1 LSPAQARAVFGRLN
15 AIAERFFCDR
25 LHNSWVP
32 GYLETRG
39 FGHDVQRR
47 WHAGYAPAEWDALA
61 RHLRTRGCPDNLIEA
76 AGLARRSRRG
86 TLTDTFRDRAVLP
99 IRAENGI
106 VAGFIGRAPD
116 SAIPRVLKYINS
128 PRTCLYDKSAALYGI
143 WEGRTAFSSGAR
155 PVIVE
160 GPFDAIAVTTAGQG
174 RYAAL
179 APCGTALT
187 QRHAGVLAQVA
198 DLAATGVV
206 VAFDSDKAGQH
217 AAVRA
222 YNLLTSFTEDLT
234 RITFASG
241 QDPAQVLAE
250 RGPNFLARMLAAQ
263 TQPLADLVVDEDVQR
278 WARWL
283 ENPEG
288 QMNALRSAARLIGE
302 MPPSHVARQVM
313 RLANRLNLDHTMVT
327 KAVTD
332 ALREAVQ
339 VDPPVRGGAKRQCSP
354 GGRPAG

>member
-1 LSPAQARAVFGRLN
+1 MRVGDCAADSSRGTGSLSPVQARAVLARLN

-39 FGHDVQRR
+39 FDRDVQRR
-47 WHAGYAPAEWDALA
+47 WHAGYAPAEWDALT
-61 RHLRTRGCPDNLIEA
+61 RHLRARGCPGNLIEA
-76 AGLARRSRRG
+76 AGLAGRSRRG
-86 TLTDTFRDRAVLP
+86 TLADTFRDRAVLP
-99 IRAENGI
+99 VRSGNG
-106 VAGFIGRAPD
+106 VVLGFIGRAPD
-116 SAIPRVLKYINS
+116 GAIPRAPKYINS

-143 WEGRTAFSSGAR
+143 WEGRAALSTGAR

-160 GPFDAIAVTTAGQG
+160 GPFDTIAVTTVGQG

-187 QRHAGVLAQVA
+187 PRHVGVVAQVA
-198 DLAATGVV
+198 DLATTGVV
-206 VAFDSDKAGQH
+206 VAFDSDKAGRH

-222 YNLLTSFTEDLT
+222 YNLLTSFTEGLT
-234 RITFASG
+234 RIAFVSG

-250 RGPNFLARMLAAQ
+250 RGPNFLARMLSAH

-288 QMNALRSAARLIGE
+288 QMNALRSAARLIGA
-302 MPPSHVARQVM
+302 MPPSHVARQVI
-313 RLANRLNLDHTMVT
+313 RLANQLNLDHAMVT
-327 KAVTD
+327 QAVIDT
-332 ALREAVQ
+332 LPLSR
-339 VDPPVRGGAKRQCSP
+339 
-354 GGRPAG
+354 